1 MTEPTLCYN
10 QNPVVANE
18 NVLLLLGDD
27 ILIFGLL
34 LHMKYAVLV
43 WMRLFSWK
51 QLRSS
56 HTPGKETRI
65 PYNLQFSIQKFI
77 SLKDTLAKGHLSNK
91 TEWFGNKYYECL

>member
-43 WMRLFSWK
+43 
-51 QLRSS
+51 
-56 HTPGKETRI
+56 
-65 PYNLQFSIQKFI
+65 
-77 SLKDTLAKGHLSNK
+77 
-91 TEWFGNKYYECL
+91 